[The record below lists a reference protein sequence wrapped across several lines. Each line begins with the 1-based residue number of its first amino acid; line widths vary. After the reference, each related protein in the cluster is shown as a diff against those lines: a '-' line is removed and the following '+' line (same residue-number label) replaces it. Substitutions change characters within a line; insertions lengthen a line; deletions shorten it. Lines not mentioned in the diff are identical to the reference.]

1 MVGIV
6 EYAVLLI
13 LHFLLQ
19 AFPPLLTHHVF
30 LSVLDINSVGGGLG
44 FNALEV
50 YPCGIVRIFHVQR
63 HKMKIVQY
71 CKMLRK
77 LAISYDSGP
86 IILLPFYLFTLF
98 PFLPFHREYI
108 EFAVDVV
115 VEHPLVDYDMRVERL
130 DGDGMFAHRKICED
144 GAERLTT

>member
-1 MVGIV
+1 M
-6 EYAVLLI
+6 
-13 LHFLLQ
+13 
-19 AFPPLLTHHVF
+19 
-30 LSVLDINSVGGGLG
+30 G

-50 YPCGIVRIFHVQR
+50 SPCGIVRIFHVQR
-63 HKMKIVQY
+63 YKMKIVQY

-77 LAISYDSGP
+77 LAISYDCGP
-86 IILLPFYLFTLF
+86 IILLPFYFFTL
-98 PFLPFHREYI
+98 LPFHREYI

>member
-6 EYAVLLI
+6 EYVVLLI
-13 LHFLLQ
+13 LHFLFGMFLS
-19 AFPPLLTHHVF
+19 LLTHHVF
-30 LSVLDINSVGGGLG
+30 LSVLDINSVGGVLG
-44 FNALEV
+44 FDALEV

-63 HKMKIVQY
+63 YKMKIVQY
-71 CKMLRK
+71 CMMLRK

-86 IILLPFYLFTLF
+86 IILLPFYPFT
-98 PFLPFHREYI
+98 FLPFHGEYI

>member
-1 MVGIV
+1 MPNNGKSV
-6 EYAVLLI
+6 EYVVLLI
-13 LHFLLQ
+13 LHFLF
-19 AFPPLLTHHVF
+19 ASISPLLTHHVF
-30 LSVLDINSVGGGLG
+30 LSVLDINSVGRGFG

-50 YPCGIVRIFHVQR
+50 YPCGIVRIFYVQR
-63 HKMKIVQY
+63 YKMKIVQY

-86 IILLPFYLFTLF
+86 IILLPFYLFT
-98 PFLPFHREYI
+98 FLLFHREYI

>member
-63 HKMKIVQY
+63 YKMKIVQY

-86 IILLPFYLFTLF
+86 IILLPFYLFT
-98 PFLPFHREYI
+98 FLPFYLFTFPQGIHRI
-108 EFAVDVV
+108 RGRRRSRASIG
-115 VEHPLVDYDMRVERL
+115 RL
-130 DGDGMFAHRKICED
+130 RYEGRAPGW
-144 GAERLTT
+144 

>member
-1 MVGIV
+1 M
-6 EYAVLLI
+6 
-13 LHFLLQ
+13 
-19 AFPPLLTHHVF
+19 
-30 LSVLDINSVGGGLG
+30 G
-44 FNALEV
+44 FDALEV

-63 HKMKIVQY
+63 YKMKIVQY
-71 CKMLRK
+71 CRMLRK
-77 LAISYDSGP
+77 LAISYDCGP
-86 IILLPFYLFTLF
+86 IIL
-98 PFLPFHREYI
+98 LPFHREYI

>member
-1 MVGIV
+1 M
-6 EYAVLLI
+6 
-13 LHFLLQ
+13 
-19 AFPPLLTHHVF
+19 
-30 LSVLDINSVGGGLG
+30 
-44 FNALEV
+44 
-50 YPCGIVRIFHVQR
+50 QR
-63 HKMKIVQY
+63 YKMKIVQY
-71 CKMLRK
+71 CRMLRK
-77 LAISYDSGP
+77 LAILYDRGI
-86 IILLPFYLFTLF
+86 IILLPFLPFEDKRRSRAATNATPNHLFSLLPFYPFTLL